1 MIKSAK
7 EFLVEPLTLLVNQM
21 LQSGHFPSELK
32 ISRVK
37 PLFKNDDPA
46 MFSSYRPISLLPSMS
61 KIFEYVIFYQLFDY
75 MCTNNLLTIEQF
87 GYRTGHST
95 ELAAIQLVDH
105 LTKQMDMGK
114 VPTNIYIDLSKAFD
128 TLDHSILL
136 DKLTYYGVCGLENL
150 LLRNY
155 LSGIRHQY
163 VDYSGSKSRTNSI
176 SLGVP
181 QGSILGPLLFLIY
194 INDLPKVSHVFSML
208 MYADDTTLYC
218 NLNDSTSEILL
229 NNELTKITD

>member
-1 MIKSAK
+1 MIDKLKNKASYGHDNIPNKLIKSAK

-21 LQSGHFPSELK
+21 LKSGHFPSELK

-37 PLFKNDDPA
+37 PLFKNCDPA
-46 MFSSYRPISLLPSMS
+46 MFSNYRPISLLPLMS

-87 GYRTGHST
+87 GFRTGHST

-128 TLDHSILL
+128 TLEYSILL
-136 DKLTYYGVCGLENL
+136 DKITYYGVCGLENL

-155 LSGIRHQY
+155 LPGRHQC
-163 VDYSGSKSRTNSI
+163 VDYNGSKSRTNSI

-194 INDLPKVSHVFSML
+194 IL
-208 MYADDTTLYC
+208 MTYPRSAMSSAC
-218 NLNDSTSEILL
+218 
-229 NNELTKITD
+229 

>member
-1 MIKSAK
+1 MRDKERMNCIFNKEYISKLIDKLKNKASYGHDNISNKLIKSAK
-7 EFLVEPLTLLVNQM
+7 EVLVEPLTLLVNQM
-21 LQSGHFPSELK
+21 LKSGHFPSELN

-37 PLFKNDDPA
+37 PLFKNGDPA
-46 MFSSYRPISLLPSMS
+46 MFSNYRPISLLPSMS

-87 GYRTGHST
+87 GFRTGHST
-95 ELAAIQLVDH
+95 ELAAIQLIDH

-150 LLRNY
+150 LLRDY
-155 LSGIRHQY
+155 LSGRH
-163 VDYSGSKSRTNSI
+163 
-176 SLGVP
+176 
-181 QGSILGPLLFLIY
+181 
-194 INDLPKVSHVFSML
+194 M
-208 MYADDTTLYC
+208 
-218 NLNDSTSEILL
+218 
-229 NNELTKITD
+229 